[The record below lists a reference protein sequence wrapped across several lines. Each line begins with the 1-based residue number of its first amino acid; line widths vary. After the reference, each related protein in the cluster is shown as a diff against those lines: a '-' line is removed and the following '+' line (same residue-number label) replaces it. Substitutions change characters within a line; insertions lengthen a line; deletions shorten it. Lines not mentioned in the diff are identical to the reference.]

1 MYTPRN
7 SNQGAQSNLRSEICM
22 LWIVRGLRKSY
33 PSLKKLSKTYLVRY
47 RKSRWIHEPFINARY
62 DWFAFFS
69 VKLIRIRNHHFW
81 RIFQSLG
88 WFGHTFCSDSSK
100 IKGTRWRGYDS
111 KVGWFCPIP
120 ACTIWRLWGV
130 GGQCGPGVP
139 EGLSGLAFLSVF
151 VRPSGCL
158 FFAFSMRQGLSTGT
172 AAGCSSRRRSH
183 GYVRGTSRLCDCIQQ
198 ALRLWP
204 ESHQESRPQLRL
216 AGATAA
222 VSFRRHRGYSFGAP
236 AAAALLAR
244 RHIWLIY
251 LVGLFFPIGL
261 VYLLVCL
268 LVGLLVCLVGL
279 GSVVSSV

>member
-1 MYTPRN
+1 MTRRLD
-7 SNQGAQSNLRSEICM
+7 G
-22 LWIVRGLRKSY
+22 
-33 PSLKKLSKTYLVRY
+33 
-47 RKSRWIHEPFINARY
+47 
-62 DWFAFFS
+62 S
-69 VKLIRIRNHHFW
+69 VL
-81 RIFQSLG
+81 FQ
-88 WFGHTFCSDSSK
+88 
-100 IKGTRWRGYDS
+100 R
-111 KVGWFCPIP
+111 
-120 ACTIWRLWGV
+120 TIWRLWGV